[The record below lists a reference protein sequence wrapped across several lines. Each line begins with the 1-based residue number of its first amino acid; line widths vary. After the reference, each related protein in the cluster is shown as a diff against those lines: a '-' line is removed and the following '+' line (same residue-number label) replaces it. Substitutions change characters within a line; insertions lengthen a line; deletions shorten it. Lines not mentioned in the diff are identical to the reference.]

1 MSSKLSKI
9 SSFDGKNP
17 SGISVSISSSG
28 FAPVVLMYVSSN
40 VNSIS
45 RGSSPI
51 ISFFSSVGVIKSSSE
66 TNSEFEKSTPKSS
79 RFISSEVVDE
89 PSFSSVEFDFG
100 VASKSDIKS
109 LKSMFSRFSK
119 SGMSKEFDD

>member
-79 RFISSEVVDE
+79 RFISS
-89 PSFSSVEFDFG
+89 SSVELDFG